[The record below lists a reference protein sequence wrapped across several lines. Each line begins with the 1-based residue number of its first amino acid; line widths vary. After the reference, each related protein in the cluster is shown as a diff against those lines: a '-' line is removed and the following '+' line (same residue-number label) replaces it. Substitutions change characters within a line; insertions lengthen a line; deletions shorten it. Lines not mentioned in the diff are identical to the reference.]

1 MPETHTVDLPF
12 HATAELQ
19 ASVRLPETFTAATGQ
34 RPPLFV
40 PRDQLYY
47 WTREWQSG
55 EAEALRELAEGD
67 FFTFH
72 DGTSAAEWLLDDTDA
87 DED

>member
-1 MPETHTVDLPF
+1 MSDTLELPLQ
-12 HATAELQ
+12 ATAERQ
-19 ASVRLPETFTAATGQ
+19 SFVRLAETCTAATGR

-47 WTREWQSG
+47 WTREWQEG
-55 EAEALRELAEGD
+55 EAEALREIAEGQARR
-67 FFTFH
+67 FP
-72 DGTSAAEWLLDDTDA
+72 DGTAAADWLLSDDESE